1 MDFKYSFL
9 TSFLLFLLIKN
20 ISAELKF
27 SIILADEN
35 MRNGT
40 YIRPAISEDGY
51 LYLVTGEDDE
61 TNVK

>member
-20 ISAELKF
+20 ISAQPKF

-35 MRNGT
+35 MKNGT
-40 YIRPAISEDGY
+40 YIRPAISEDG
-51 LYLVTGEDDE
+51 
-61 TNVK
+61 

>member
-1 MDFKYSFL
+1 MDFKFSIL

-20 ISAELKF
+20 ISAQLKF

-40 YIRPAISEDGY
+40 YMHPAISEDGY
-51 LYLVTGEDDE
+51 IISLNFILL
-61 TNVK
+61 KFIL